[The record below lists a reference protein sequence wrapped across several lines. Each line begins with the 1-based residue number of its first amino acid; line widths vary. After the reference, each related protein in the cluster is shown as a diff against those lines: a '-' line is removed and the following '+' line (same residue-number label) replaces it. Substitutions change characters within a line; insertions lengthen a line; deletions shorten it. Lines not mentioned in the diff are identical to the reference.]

1 MIPSAVVSAAQV
13 VLLGKLPPCIIG
25 PFRRVQN
32 FAVTV
37 AQQPCVAN
45 RGHIGNDVPMKVHL
59 IDGTYE
65 LFRQHFGA
73 ARRPGSSSGREPSS
87 NPFAATIGVVA
98 STLAVIN
105 EAINDQKAAWV
116 GVATDHEIRSF
127 RNELWAGYKTGDDT
141 PAELLTQIPMM
152 KETLEALGVTVWPMV
167 EFEADDAMASAA
179 HVADQDPAVT
189 QVILVTPDKDLAQ
202 CVVGDRVVLYDRRKG
217 EFTDHA
223 GVIEKFGV
231 APASIPDYLG
241 LVGDSSDGFPGLAGW
256 GAKSAS
262 AVLARY
268 GHLEEIP
275 DRAEDWD
282 IPGLRG
288 AAKLAETLRTQ
299 REGAELFRLIAT
311 VVRTVDV
318 GQVTEWKWQ
327 GPTADLREIMTD
339 LGAPEL
345 ADRAERLAAD

>member
-1 MIPSAVVSAAQV
+1 
-13 VLLGKLPPCIIG
+13 
-25 PFRRVQN
+25 
-32 FAVTV
+32 
-37 AQQPCVAN
+37 
-45 RGHIGNDVPMKVHL
+45 MKVHL

-73 ARRPGSSSGREPSS
+73 ARRPGSTGREPSS

-98 STLAVIN
+98 STLAVIT
-105 EAINDQKAAWV
+105 EAINDQGAAWV

-127 RNELWAGYKTGDDT
+127 RNELWSGYKTGDET
-141 PAELLTQIPMM
+141 PVELLTQIPMM

-179 HVADQDPAVT
+179 QVAAQDPEVT
-189 QVILVTPDKDLAQ
+189 QAILVTPDKDLAQ
-202 CVVGDRVVLYDRRKG
+202 CVIGDRVVLYDRRKG
-217 EFTDHA
+217 EFTDHQ

-231 APASIPDYLG
+231 PPASIPDYLG
-241 LVGDSSDGFPGLAGW
+241 LVGDSSDGFPGLSGW

-268 GHLEEIP
+268 GHLEDIP
-275 DRAEDWD
+275 NTVEDWD
-282 IPGLRG
+282 VPGLRS
-288 AAKLAETLRTQ
+288 AAKLAETLQTQ
-299 REGAELFRLIAT
+299 REAAELFRLIAT

-318 GQVTEWKWQ
+318 GKVSDWKWQ